1 MLLAIDVGNTNIS
14 FGVLEGEALRH
25 HLRCESARARTADE
39 YAVLVRQ
46 MLDLRR
52 VEVDRIDSAVIASV
66 VPTLTDTIVG
76 LVERAFGIEPLVVGP
91 GIKTGMSILYENP
104 REVGADRI
112 VNAVAAHEWM
122 KRHPDPPHAAPGSEP
137 GATRGGAE
145 PGRGESAASGVIV
158 VDFGTATTFDCVTPK
173 GEYLGGVI
181 APGIQISAEA
191 LFSRAARLSRVEI
204 ALPPRVVGRNPV
216 HSMQSGIVYGYAGL
230 VDGLV
235 GRLRRELGY
244 PCRVIATGGL
254 ARLIA
259 PQTETIEV
267 VDDDLT
273 LTGLRLIYERNAERN
288 SGPATLPPAA
298 RGGGQD

>member
-14 FGVLEGEALRH
+14 FGVFEGEALLH
-25 HLRCESARARTADE
+25 HVRAESARARTADE

-46 MLDLRR
+46 MLALHG
-52 VEVDRIDSAVIASV
+52 VGAEGIDSAIIASV
-66 VPTLTDTIVG
+66 VPTLTDTMVG
-76 LVERAFGIEPLVVGP
+76 LVRRAFHRDALVVGP
-91 GIKTGMSILYENP
+91 GIRTGMPILYENP

-112 VNAVAAHEWM
+112 VNAVAAYEWA
-122 KRHPDPPHAAPGSEP
+122 RA
-137 GATRGGAE
+137 
-145 PGRGESAASGVIV
+145 GVIV
-158 VDFGTATTFDCVTPK
+158 VDFGTATTFDCVTPR

-191 LFSRAARLSRVEI
+191 LFSRAARLHRVEI

-230 VDGLV
+230 VDGLSA
-235 GRLRRELGY
+235 RLKRELGY
-244 PCRVIATGGL
+244 PCRVVATGGL

-259 PQTETIEV
+259 PQTESIEV

-273 LTGLRLIYERNAERN
+273 LTGLRLLYERNVAGREGKA
-288 SGPATLPPAA
+288 GPSEVPPTIPTLGGELPGSDDPA
-298 RGGGQD
+298 